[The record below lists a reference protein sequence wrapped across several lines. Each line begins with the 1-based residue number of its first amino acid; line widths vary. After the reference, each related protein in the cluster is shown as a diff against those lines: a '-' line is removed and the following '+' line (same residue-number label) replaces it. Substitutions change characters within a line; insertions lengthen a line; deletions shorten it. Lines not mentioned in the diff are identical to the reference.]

1 MLDFDVTDA
10 HHHLWDLSNHYP
22 WLQESAGTL
31 QVHGDDTPI
40 RRNYLLADFLA
51 DVNGL
56 PVRRSVH
63 VEAGPA
69 DPVAEVAWLQGIAD
83 EHGYPHAIVARAFL
97 DDPGVEDQLEQLI
110 SYRNV
115 RGVRHI
121 VNWHEDQALTFT
133 QQPDLLTSPAWR
145 KGFSALE
152 RVHLSFD
159 LQLYPHQLHDATEL
173 AMHFPGVQIVLNHTG
188 MPLGRDREAFEY
200 WRAGMSELS
209 KAANVTVKISGFGMT
224 DHRWTADSIR
234 PYVLGVVELFGA
246 GRAMFAS
253 NFPVDK
259 LYSGYGSLFN
269 AFDEVTAALSRQ
281 EREQLF
287 SKTAER
293 VYGLS

>member
-1 MLDFDVTDA
+1 MLAFDITDA

-22 WLQESAGTL
+22 WLQESAGAL
-31 QVHGDDTPI
+31 QVHGDDTSI
-40 RRNYLLADFLA
+40 RRDYLLSDFLA

-63 VEAGPA
+63 IEAGPA

-97 DDPGVEDQLEQLI
+97 DNPDAEEQLERLVN
-110 SYRNV
+110 YRNV

-121 VNWHEDQALTFT
+121 VNWHEERALTFT

-145 KGFSALE
+145 KGFAALE
-152 RVHLSFD
+152 RFQLSFD
-159 LQLYPHQLHDATEL
+159 LQLYPHQMHDATQL
-173 AMHFPGVQIVLNHTG
+173 AMQFPGVQIVLNHTG

-209 KAANVTVKISGFGMT
+209 KAPNVTVKISGLGMT
-224 DHRWTADSIR
+224 DHSWTAESIR
-234 PYVLGVVELFGA
+234 PYVLGAVDLFGCE
-246 GRAMFAS
+246 RAMFAS

-259 LYSGYGSLFN
+259 LYSGYSSLFN
-269 AFDEVTAALSRQ
+269 AFDEVTAPLSQQ

-293 VYGLS
+293 VYRLS